1 MIPVVSPIGYDGQ
14 GGVLR
19 LNSDAAA
26 LAVAIAMKAQK
37 IIYVTAAGLKNADG
51 SRLPALSIEEAKKLA
66 TTLDPKS
73 DLATISALSNAARA
87 CASGIARVHIV
98 NGLDGEVLLDELFS
112 NEGVGT
118 MIYADEY
125 QQIRPAEV
133 YDIPAMM
140 SMIRQ
145 SVADDEILPRT
156 RREMK
161 AALGDYFL
169 LETDGN
175 PVGVVAVHHYPEHK
189 LAELACLYIRNSHE
203 NSGHGRKLVAFAEKK
218 ARERGAERILALS
231 TQAWRYFEQKCGFK
245 SAPASILPPARRQKL
260 LASGRNSKVMVKSLV

>member
-1 MIPVVSPIGYDGQ
+1 
-14 GGVLR
+14 
-19 LNSDAAA
+19 
-26 LAVAIAMKAQK
+26 
-37 IIYVTAAGLKNADG
+37 
-51 SRLPALSIEEAKKLA
+51 
-66 TTLDPKS
+66 
-73 DLATISALSNAARA
+73 
-87 CASGIARVHIV
+87 
-98 NGLDGEVLLDELFS
+98 
-112 NEGVGT
+112 

-245 SAPASILPPARRQKL
+245 SAPASILPPVRRQKL